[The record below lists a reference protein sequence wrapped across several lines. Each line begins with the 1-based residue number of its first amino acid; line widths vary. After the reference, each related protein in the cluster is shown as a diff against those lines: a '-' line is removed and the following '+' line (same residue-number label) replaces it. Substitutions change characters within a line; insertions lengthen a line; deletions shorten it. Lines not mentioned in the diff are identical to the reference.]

1 MSETEIVA
9 SAPAKVIL
17 AGGKGVNYGFP
28 ALAVAVE
35 PRAYCALR
43 SLDRD
48 RYVFV
53 FNDRA
58 ENGDLARLKEFK
70 KEIDSLRA
78 EKSYDAISTI
88 AREDF
93 FAPVRYVL
101 SFVHERTGRIGYH
114 LSWRSEIPAGSG
126 LGSGAAASAAM
137 ALVACEASGCHPK
150 PPDIA
155 WLAWQGD
162 VIAHGGMGTGL
173 DSSASAL
180 GGIVRYSLQEGPKPI
195 DVKVLPRLVI
205 GDTLLRSSTASSNT
219 KSRNWLDEHPARI
232 HLMAEMGLVVEQ
244 AQEALSRGDMVALGH
259 FMNLC
264 HLIKEKVGM
273 SLPKIEAMVDAALG
287 AGALGAKIS
296 GKGCGGI
303 IIALA
308 ARGGEGEV
316 AAAMNA
322 AGGKGIIAKVGV
334 TGARIEE
341 PMKPGS
347 VDKD

>member
-17 AGGKGVNYGFP
+17 AGGKSVNYGFP
-28 ALAVAVE
+28 ALATAVE
-35 PRAYCALR
+35 PRAYCSLR
-43 SLDRD
+43 PLDRD
-48 RYVFV
+48 RYAFV

-58 ENGDLARLKEFK
+58 ENGDMARVRAFR
-70 KEIDSLRA
+70 KEIDLLRA
-78 EKSYDAISTI
+78 EKSYDAISKI

-137 ALVACEASGCHPK
+137 ALVTCQASGSHTK

-180 GGIVRYSLQEGPKPI
+180 GGIVRYSLQEGPKRI
-195 DVKVLPRLVI
+195 DAKVPPRLVI
-205 GDTLLRSSTASSNT
+205 GDTLLRSSTAASNIS
-219 KSRNWLDEHPARI
+219 SRNWLDEHPVRI
-232 HLMAEMGLVVEQ
+232 HLMADMGLLVEQ
-244 AQEALSRGDMVALGH
+244 AQEALRRGDLVALGH
-259 FMNLC
+259 YMNLC

-273 SLPKIEAMVDAALG
+273 SLPKIETMVDAALE

-296 GKGCGGI
+296 GKGSGGI
-303 IIALA
+303 IIVLA
-308 ARGGEGEV
+308 APGSEDKV

-322 AGGKGIIAKVGV
+322 AGGKGIIAEVGV
-334 TGARIEE
+334 EGARIEKVHE
-341 PMKPGS
+341 AGERG
-347 VDKD
+347 